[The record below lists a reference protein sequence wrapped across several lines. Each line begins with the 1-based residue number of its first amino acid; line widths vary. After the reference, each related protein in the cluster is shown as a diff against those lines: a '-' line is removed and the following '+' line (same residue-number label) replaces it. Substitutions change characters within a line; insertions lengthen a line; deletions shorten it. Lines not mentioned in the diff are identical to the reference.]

1 MKLCLPGGDSFTFRN
16 RKIVTETQVDVFNA
30 VKPNNTKMLEFGT
43 EKDFIEGPTRRQ
55 VAHALKSPNSPK
67 ALSKALF

>member
-1 MKLCLPGGDSFTFRN
+1 MKLCLPGGDSSTFRN
-16 RKIVTETQVDVFNA
+16 RKIVTKTQVDVSDS

-43 EKDFIEGPTRRQ
+43 EKGFIEGPTRRQ
-55 VAHALKSPNSPK
+55 MVHALKSPNFPK